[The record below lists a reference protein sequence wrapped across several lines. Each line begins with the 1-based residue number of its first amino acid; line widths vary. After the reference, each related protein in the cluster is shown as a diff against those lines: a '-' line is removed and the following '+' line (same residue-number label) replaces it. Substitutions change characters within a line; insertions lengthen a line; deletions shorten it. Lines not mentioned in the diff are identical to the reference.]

1 LPGAH
6 GPPCGARKVLQFA
19 YTRPRHNATNADGLL
34 PERARHLASIDR
46 DGVVGAAAVVAVKHH
61 EALLAGVIPD
71 DVTEPTLGI
80 EIDVIGVFVGP
91 GHGDDEL
98 GLRLDLAFLRL
109 RIHRE
114 QRDEEKE
121 SDDLQALEE
130 HEAEGIELL
139 ARIVTEA
146 VHRALVRERKRR
158 TPRSGRWLAQT
169 PGRSPRRADN
179 TASAGALTRSA
190 RSVSCTSRP
199 PCRRSSGPWNF
210 APRLCRR
217 HRGRRSGPASG

>member
-1 LPGAH
+1 GH
-6 GPPCGARKVLQFA
+6 FA
-19 YTRPRHNATNADGLL
+19 T
-34 PERARHLASIDR
+34 IDR
-46 DGVVGAAAVVAVKHH
+46 DGVVGAAAVVAVEHH
-61 EALLAGVIPD
+61 EAALALVIPD
-71 DVTEPTLGI
+71 DVAERILGI

-98 GLRLDLAFLRL
+98 GLRLDLAFLRF

-114 QRDEEKE
+114 QRDEEQE

-158 TPRSGRWLAQT
+158 TPRSRRWQAQT

-179 TASAGALTRSA
+179 TASAAALTRPGG
-190 RSVSCTSRP
+190 SVWFTPQP
-199 PCRRSSGPWNF
+199 PCRRSSDPWNSS
-210 APRLCRR
+210 PRLYRR
-217 HRGRRSGPASG
+217 HRVRRSGPASG

>member
-1 LPGAH
+1 MH
-6 GPPCGARKVLQFA
+6 VDRIFAR
-19 YTRPRHNATNADGLL
+19 HDATNADGLL
-34 PERARHLASIDR
+34 PERARDLAAIDGE
-46 DGVVGAAAVVAVKHH
+46 GVVGTAAVIAVEHH
-61 EALLAGVIPD
+61 EAALAHVIPD
-71 DVTEPTLGI
+71 DVAERVLGI
-80 EIDVIGVFVGP
+80 KIDVVGVLVGP

-109 RIHRE
+109 RIHRQ

-158 TPRSGRWLAQT
+158 TPRSRRWPAQT
-169 PGRSPRRADN
+169 PGRSPRRADS
-179 TASAGALTRSA
+179 TASAAALTRSGQSA
-190 RSVSCTSRP
+190 WCTWRP
-199 PCRRSSGPWNF
+199 PCHRSSGPWSF

-217 HRGRRSGPASG
+217 CRVRRSGPASE